1 MIEKNLN
8 ELARKRPESFFA
20 ALYSLPELR
29 PLFVSVA
36 GEDRAEPWG
45 SRPPAAFQKKIGR
58 EAKRD
63 LVTKVAEFLA
73 GLDPDSRGRTMH
85 ALASWCDADALI
97 QFAMTKCASHQKKFE
112 ALYSAGATRPV
123 FDSLPEARRPS
134 AQAVGDTLTQAERAR
149 FHMEA
154 LNVIAEM
161 SERGQLAYF
170 SELFGYW
177 SDRPSA

>member
-29 PLFVSVA
+29 SLFLSVM
-36 GEDRAEPWG
+36 GEDREEPWG
-45 SRPPAAFQKKIGR
+45 NRPPAAFTKRIGR
-58 EAKRD
+58 DAKKA
-63 LVTKVAEFLA
+63 LVAKIAEFLA

-85 ALASWCDADALI
+85 TLTSWCDADALV

-112 ALYSAGATRPV
+112 ALFSAAATRRI
-123 FDSLPEARRPS
+123 FDPLPEERRRS
-134 AQAVGDTLTQAERAR
+134 AQSVGDTLSPAERAR
-149 FHMEA
+149 FHLEA
-154 LNVIAEM
+154 INEIAEM

-177 SDRPSA
+177 SDRESK